1 MDEIE
6 MAVSV
11 LAAVTLP
18 LIGIGPM
25 LMRAMGRRVFAA
37 IVLSCAAIVL
47 MLSRAPWAAVLTLC
61 AGAALVFAHR
71 RADGRSRRSAN
82 AVYIDEGDA
91 LSR

>member
-25 LMRAMGRRVFAA
+25 LIRAMGRRVFGA
-37 IVLSCAAIVL
+37 IVLSFAAIVL

-71 RADGRSRRSAN
+71 RPGGRPRRGAKP
-82 AVYIDEGDA
+82 VYVDEGDA